1 MEKIENFYTEYEDMF
16 REYLEDIKRN
26 LRNTN
31 EEYVELQD
39 EVHRILDKNENLT
52 WVLEGEINNRT
63 LSNEECSALSKLVQI
78 YYDIQSIEEKEIFF
92 SGIKVAYFLFKKIEI
107 LKWVLC

>member
-1 MEKIENFYTEYEDMF
+1 MEKIENFCTEYEDMF

-52 WVLEGEINNRT
+52 W
-63 LSNEECSALSKLVQI
+63 
-78 YYDIQSIEEKEIFF
+78 
-92 SGIKVAYFLFKKIEI
+92 I
-107 LKWVLC
+107 L

>member
-1 MEKIENFYTEYEDMF
+1 MENFYTEYEDMF

-31 EEYVELQD
+31 EEYVELQNKL
-39 EVHRILDKNENLT
+39 HGILDKNANLT

-63 LSNEECSALSKLVQI
+63 LSNEDCSALSKLVQI
-78 YYDIQSIEEKEIFF
+78 YYDIQSIEKNEIFF
-92 SGIKVAYFLFKKIEI
+92 SGIKVAYF
-107 LKWVLC
+107 